1 MYVYS
6 QVAHTTQFL
15 CSTARKNSLEW
26 ISFYPSCSTLS
37 YSSKT
42 RPHSSTKTKW
52 ARGERLHS
60 LHSFDNCS
68 VVFNFSNFVQPA
80 GRETNCAD
88 CKADF
93 RSSVCLTAAFS
104 HCGCLPYAPRGL
116 FYISAKKQ
124 LNSLLVHEYEDVNR
138 ADTYNNVMGCARN
151 LI

>member
-52 ARGERLHS
+52 ARGERLHL

-104 HCGCLPYAPRGL
+104 HCGCLPYGAPWIILHQCKETTELLIGTWVRRCQQSR
-116 FYISAKKQ
+116 YIQQCYGMCS
-124 LNSLLVHEYEDVNR
+124 
-138 ADTYNNVMGCARN
+138 
-151 LI
+151 